1 MKEIAQVSRLY
12 AIAIE
17 RESSSNSLTEKE
29 QLEILQ
35 ELKKFL
41 QKFNKEDNFDI
52 RYDEKDSR
60 YYIIFKQDIQGCVVL
75 NTQNEIILYIKN
87 RYVGMIAYVQN
98 NYIEMLWSIIYYNI
112 DNYILFSDKEED
124 GVVKDRQIIF
134 SILKQNENFFWIGDG
149 DRFSSYSDMDYYYIM
164 SSYPKGPG
172 IAIED
177 KTFLCPIPIRGKLFK
192 NSYILSYLFY
202 SSKHKFTAIGQA
214 ENQSYE
220 YFKIKNKYI
229 FLYYP
234 TVNPSTTFC
243 FLIGVNNE

>member
-1 MKEIAQVSRLY
+1 MKKIAQVSRLY

-17 RESSSNSLTEKE
+17 RESSSNSLTAKE

-35 ELKKFL
+35 ELKEFL

-52 RYDEKDSR
+52 RYDEKNNR
-60 YYIIFKQDIQGCVVL
+60 YYIIFKKNIQGYLLL
-75 NTQNEIILYIKN
+75 NSQNEIFLYIENKYN
-87 RYVGMIAYVQN
+87 GMIAYIQDTS
-98 NYIEMLWSIIYYNI
+98 IEILWSIIYYDIN
-112 DNYILFSDKEED
+112 NYILFLDKEED
-124 GVVKDRQIIF
+124 GIVKDRQITF
-134 SILKQNENFFWIGDG
+134 SILKQNENFFWIGDE
-149 DRFSSYSDMDYYYIM
+149 DRFFSYSDTDYYYIM
-164 SSYPKGPG
+164 SSYPKG
-172 IAIED
+172 ISIED
-177 KTFLCPIPIRGKLFK
+177 KTFLCPIPIRGKVFK

>member
-1 MKEIAQVSRLY
+1 MKKIAQVSRLY

-17 RESSSNSLTEKE
+17 RESSSNSLTAKE

-60 YYIIFKQDIQGCVVL
+60 YYIIFKKNIQGYLLL
-75 NTQNEIILYIKN
+75 NSQNEIFLHIENKYN
-87 RYVGMIAYVQN
+87 GMIAYIQDTS
-98 NYIEMLWSIIYYNI
+98 IEILWSIIYYDIN
-112 DNYILFSDKEED
+112 NYILFLDKEED
-124 GVVKDRQIIF
+124 GIVKDRQITF
-134 SILKQNENFFWIGDG
+134 SILKQNEIFFGILDA
-149 DRFSSYSDMDYYYIM
+149 DRFFSYSDGDDYYIM
-164 SSYPKGPG
+164 SSYPHN
-172 IAIED
+172 ITFEN
-177 KTFLCPIPIRGKLFK
+177 KTFLCPIPIRGEQNK

-202 SSKHKFTAIGQA
+202 SSKHNFSTIGQA
-214 ENQSYE
+214 ENQSYI

-234 TVNPSTTFC
+234 TTSIFFC